1 MKLDYL
7 QFLELEIFTRFGT
20 KLEAGT
26 EAKIR
31 RGRLLR
37 EILKQERLSPLAA
50 HFQLAWMLAFN
61 EGLLDSC
68 APQTLPGT
76 LQKILGGLA
85 REPLPLDAVREEW
98 MAKLRNWLGVTA

>member
-7 QFLELEIFTRFGT
+7 QFLELEVFTRFGT

-26 EAKIR
+26 EVKIR

-37 EILKQERLSPLAA
+37 EVLKQERLNPMAA
-50 HFQLAWMLAFN
+50 AFQLAWMLAYN
-61 EGLLDSC
+61 EGMLDTST
-68 APQTLPGT
+68 PQTLPDM
-76 LQKILGGLA
+76 LQEIQAGLK

-98 MAKLRNWLGVTA
+98 LARLKNWLEVTP